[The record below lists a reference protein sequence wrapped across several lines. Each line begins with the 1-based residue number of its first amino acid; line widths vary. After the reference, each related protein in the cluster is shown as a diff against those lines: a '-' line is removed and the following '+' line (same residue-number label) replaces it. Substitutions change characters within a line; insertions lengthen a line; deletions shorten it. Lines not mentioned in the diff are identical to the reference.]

1 MNTITP
7 ELTNLTT
14 ETVLPK
20 PPQPDPAPQGNPKTS
35 SIEHHPAIARLP
47 KSTRDMINLMLEDA
61 LPYRVILDELAE
73 TGSGLTAQSL
83 AQWVQTGHQQ
93 HLQNRQ
99 SIEAAK
105 TSAEFAA
112 DVVRELGQIEP
123 SVVHRASMSLVALQ
137 IIDAIR
143 EHGEKALTD
152 MLHIKPASIISL
164 MNVLCN
170 LTSTSLK
177 IEDHRVA
184 EESSAGKGQ

>member
-1 MNTITP
+1 MNTITS
-7 ELTNLTT
+7 ELTQPTT
-14 ETVLPK
+14 ETILGQ
-20 PPQPDPAPQGNPKTS
+20 PQSPAAPQGSGNPS

-47 KSTRDMINLMLEDA
+47 KATRDMINLMLEDA

-99 SIEAAK
+99 SIEAARS
-105 TSAEFAA
+105 SAEFAA
-112 DVVRELGQIEP
+112 DLVRELRQIEP
-123 SVVHRASMSLVALQ
+123 SVVHRASMSVVAIQ
-137 IIDAIR
+137 IFDAIR

-152 MLHIKPASIISL
+152 MLRAKPASIISL

-170 LTSTSLK
+170 LTNTSLK
-177 IEDHRVA
+177 IEVHRVT
-184 EESSAGKGQ
+184 EETSAGKG